1 METNWKFGIVHS
13 WLYKYSNL
21 NPIFIIERSIS
32 MLSSNQNLIQQSIQ
46 LTQNQT
52 NQLIT
57 TLINAQQSQN
67 AQHNAT
73 ANSFVNIRP
82 PEPIQRASD
91 ARGKARQPNDLTVR
105 LTRMLKIGF
114 EKYKCI

>member
-1 METNWKFGIVHS
+1 
-13 WLYKYSNL
+13 
-21 NPIFIIERSIS
+21 

-57 TLINAQQSQN
+57 TLINAQQNQNVLN